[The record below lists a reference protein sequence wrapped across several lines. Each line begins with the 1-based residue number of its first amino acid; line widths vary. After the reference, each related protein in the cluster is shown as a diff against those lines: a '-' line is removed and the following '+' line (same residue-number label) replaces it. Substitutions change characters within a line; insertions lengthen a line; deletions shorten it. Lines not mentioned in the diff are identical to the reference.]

1 MWAQREKDM
10 ELEKLKNVRA
20 LSQELLK
27 PVEPLYHVDVDKYM
41 SMLQMP
47 DDVPELPLKVRGLK

>member
-1 MWAQREKDM
+1 M
-10 ELEKLKNVRA
+10 NSVRA

-27 PVEPLYHVDVDKYM
+27 PVEPLYHVNVDKYM

-47 DDVPELPLKVRGLK
+47 NNVPVLPLKVKGLK